1 MFFTYGIGEI
11 TKEKFKK
18 PYAVSKQNK
27 IQGGL
32 WCCPKNEVYSDWFA
46 LTLACP
52 QLVRDP
58 IPYDIEIASNAKILK
73 LTQDNIDLYI
83 DSKRHIDFDKINEF
97 DALHFTKDLVE
108 NVKEFEAY
116 YVESIQILNF
126 DIMTFKESYID
137 EEVVLSNE
145 FREKINPLI
154 EKILNAILKTDV
166 FQKIKNQTK

>member
-1 MFFTYGIGEI
+1 MYFTYGIGEI
-11 TKEKFKK
+11 SKEKFKR

-32 WCCPKNEVYSDWFA
+32 WCCPKNEVYSDWFV

-58 IPYDIEIASNAKILK
+58 VPYDIEILSNAKILK
-73 LTQDNIDLYI
+73 LTQENINLYT
-83 DSKRHIDFDKINEF
+83 DSNKHIDFEKIKEF
-97 DALHFTKDLVE
+97 DVLHFTKELVE

-145 FREKINPLI
+145 FREKMNPLI

-166 FQKIKNQTK
+166 FQKIKNQVR